1 MTTLSCIG
9 AGRLGKTICRLLADK
24 VSIQQ
29 IVNSNLSSSQRAVD
43 FIGSGLATPITDLQP
58 ANIWLIA
65 TPDSQIESAYKQLQ
79 ASGVLENKTIV
90 FHCSGAIGASVLYSS
105 NADIDVASVHPIHS
119 FADPQKS
126 LSHFPG
132 CHCAIEG
139 QPDAVEVLQTLFE
152 SIGALP
158 FVIDSQHKALYHS
171 ATVMA
176 CNYLVSLMQTS
187 QQILAVAG
195 VDDRNGN
202 PLESLIRQT
211 LDNYLDTNA
220 TSALT
225 GPIAR
230 GDVKTVAGHLD
241 ALRQESDGDLW
252 QQVYTVLGKATLPI
266 ASQQGQASSTDLQQ
280 IKELLD
286 QH

>member
-29 IVNSNLSSSQRAVD
+29 IINRNLSSSQRAVD

-158 FVIDSQHKALYHS
+158 FVIDSQHKPLYHS

-195 VDDRNGN
+195 IDDRNGN

-230 GDVKTVAGHLD
+230 GDVKTVASHLD

-252 QQVYTVLGKATLPI
+252 QQVYTALGKATLPI